1 MFYNFG
7 VKFVVYDKSKKN
19 DLMLKKIIYA
29 TIVLLVSQTNFS
41 QNKGI
46 EKSLFNIQ
54 TGLLGTWVNNETKL
68 TSNLALRSEIGLD
81 AGIFGGEING
91 NTGVFLTPVINFE
104 PRWYY
109 NINKRE
115 KKGKKTTN
123 NNANFLTTSISYH
136 PDWFVISKR
145 DNLSV
150 TNQLSIIPK
159 WGIRRNIAKSNF
171 NFEAGIGLGYRFYF
185 LKQYGFSKNDGETAL
200 DLHLRVGYTFKKLK
214 K

>member
-1 MFYNFG
+1 M
-7 VKFVVYDKSKKN
+7 KKN
-19 DLMLKKIIYA
+19 IC
-29 TIVLLVSQTNFS
+29 TILFLLVFQTNYS
-41 QNKGI
+41 QNIGL

-54 TGLLGTWVNNETKL
+54 AGVLGTWVNNEAKL
-68 TSNLALRSEIGLD
+68 TNSFALRSEIGLD

-91 NTGVFLTPVINFE
+91 NTGVFFTPVINFE

-115 KKGKKTTN
+115 NKGKNTTN
-123 NNANFLTTSISYH
+123 NSANFLTTSISYH
-136 PDWFVISKR
+136 PDWFIISNK
-145 DNLSV
+145 DNLYV

-159 WGIRRNIAKSNF
+159 WGIRRNIANSNF
-171 NFEAGIGLGYRFYF
+171 NFETGIGLGYRFYF

-200 DLHLRVGYTFKKLK
+200 DLHLRVGYTFKNSK